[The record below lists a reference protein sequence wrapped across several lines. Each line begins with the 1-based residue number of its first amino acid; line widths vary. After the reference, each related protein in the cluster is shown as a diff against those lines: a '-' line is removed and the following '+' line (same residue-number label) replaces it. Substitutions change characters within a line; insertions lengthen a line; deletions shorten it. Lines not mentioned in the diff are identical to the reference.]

1 MLEWDDLRF
10 LLAIARHGSLTAAAR
25 ATGVTQPTMGRR
37 LENLEARLG
46 VRLFERTP
54 AGVALNVLGTSLM
67 PLAEQMEQSALAA
80 DRRIAARD
88 TGLEGVIHV
97 TTVEWIGRH
106 LLAPVLAG
114 FSRLHPKITIQLVT
128 ADRVFSLT
136 RHETEIALRPTRFE
150 QEGLVQRRI
159 GTLPR
164 ALYASEVYLAE
175 HGEPDYAAGCPGH
188 TLITLSDIFT
198 ELPNVQWLRDHLAP
212 RAHVA
217 LQSNSLDVH
226 VAAALAHAG
235 LVILPRIMGDS
246 FPGLRRLSSP
256 EPPSAREL
264 WLGFHEDLRHT
275 LRVRALVDH
284 IAAGLTLKSSESWV
298 S

>member
-114 FSRLHPKITIQLVT
+114 FSRLHPKITI
-128 ADRVFSLT
+128 
-136 RHETEIALRPTRFE
+136 
-150 QEGLVQRRI
+150 
-159 GTLPR
+159 
-164 ALYASEVYLAE
+164 
-175 HGEPDYAAGCPGH
+175 
-188 TLITLSDIFT
+188 
-198 ELPNVQWLRDHLAP
+198 
-212 RAHVA
+212 
-217 LQSNSLDVH
+217 
-226 VAAALAHAG
+226 
-235 LVILPRIMGDS
+235 
-246 FPGLRRLSSP
+246 
-256 EPPSAREL
+256 
-264 WLGFHEDLRHT
+264 
-275 LRVRALVDH
+275 
-284 IAAGLTLKSSESWV
+284 
-298 S
+298 